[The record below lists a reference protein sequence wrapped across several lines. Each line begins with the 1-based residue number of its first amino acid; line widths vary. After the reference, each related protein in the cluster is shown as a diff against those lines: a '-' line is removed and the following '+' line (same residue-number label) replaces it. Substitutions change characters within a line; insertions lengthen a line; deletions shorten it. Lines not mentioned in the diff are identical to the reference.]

1 MDMKDLKILIIQSKF
16 VIIPS
21 KWFDNLPN
29 TLIEAYSFGK
39 PVIMPNHGSFK
50 EFQTNP
56 NLFFDKD
63 LKCIKYAMEISNNDY
78 EKASTEAKRIF
89 TSQFSK
95 SSHLNSLLNENII

>member
-1 MDMKDLKILIIQSKF
+1 MQNKNGHERSKKSIIQPKF

-56 NLFFDKD
+56 NLFDKD
-63 LKCIKYAMEISNNDY
+63 LNVSNMQWKFQIMIMRKHQLKLKEY
-78 EKASTEAKRIF
+78 LLSLFKAHI
-89 TSQFSK
+89 
-95 SSHLNSLLNENII
+95 